1 MNMAAQSLEREMP
14 HGSLE
19 STGQASDDLRRLW
32 DGESRKYVGRGDS
45 LADFPLPAEFLPRAG
60 ERVLDAGCGAGNYLS
75 MYRRITGEVF
85 GVDFSSAMV
94 SAATNCGRVVQGD
107 IQQLPFGSAQFD
119 YASSHVVIS
128 HVHDPRAALAELARI
143 TKPGGR
149 LVVVVPN
156 WLSFLAPAR
165 VLMIRLG
172 KYSLGPCRH
181 YSLFSLRREGA
192 EHGLVVRRVHT
203 VPKVPSAPS
212 PLRSFFSWLGY
223 GMDQAMRAAYP
234 HWGGDLA
241 VLFEKRAEPTVR
253 SPLHTPPRKGSA

>member
-1 MNMAAQSLEREMP
+1 
-14 HGSLE
+14 
-19 STGQASDDLRRLW
+19 
-32 DGESRKYVGRGDS
+32 
-45 LADFPLPAEFLPRAG
+45 
-60 ERVLDAGCGAGNYLS
+60 
-75 MYRRITGEVF
+75 MYRQITADVVGL
-85 GVDFSSAMV
+85 DFSAVMIR
-94 SAATNCGRVVQGD
+94 AASSYGRVVQGD
-107 IQQLPFGSAQFD
+107 IQQLPFGSGAFD

-128 HVHDPRAALAELARI
+128 HVSNPRSALAELARI

-192 EHGLVVRRVHT
+192 EHGLIVRQAYT

-212 PLRSFFSWLGY
+212 PLRSFFSWVGY
-223 GMDQAMRAAYP
+223 SMDQAVRAAYP

-241 VLFEKRAEPTVR
+241 VLFEKGAEARHATRRQAEAPEM
-253 SPLHTPPRKGSA
+253 KGPA